1 MPFWQNHIIITNV
14 QIMKDNIKNTVGVAA
29 AVALVVVSMSSLLY
43 VRSYDKSQQPS
54 SFSVSAEGKVV
65 AIPDVAKFT
74 VGVITQGGLNLGTIQ
89 KENAD
94 KSNSISSFLK
104 SQGIDEKDIKTQ
116 GYSIEPRYQYAVCRY
131 DGETCPPAT
140 IVGYTVNQTL
150 EVKGREFEKLGD
162 ILSGVVE
169 RGANSVSSL
178 SFTVD
183 EPTAL
188 EQQAREQ
195 AIAKAKE
202 KAKMVAKSGGFRLGR
217 LISLNEGG
225 TYTPQYAFD
234 YGMGGGGPMPAK
246 SPSLEPGSQEV
257 SIQVSLVYEIE

>member
-1 MPFWQNHIIITNV
+1 
-14 QIMKDNIKNTVGVAA
+14 MKDNIKNTLGLAA
-29 AVALVVVSMSSLLY
+29 VVALVAVSASSLLY
-43 VRSYDKSQQPS
+43 VRSYDKAQQPS
-54 SFSVSAEGKVV
+54 SFQVSAEGKVV

-74 VGVITQGGLNLGTIQ
+74 LGVLSQGGLNLGTIQ
-89 KENAD
+89 NENSE
-94 KSNSISSFLK
+94 KSNSIASFLK
-104 SQGIDEKDIKTQ
+104 NQGIGEKDIKTQ
-116 GYSIEPRYQYAVCRY
+116 GYSIEPRYQYGVCRY
-131 DGETCPPAT
+131 EGETCPPPT

-183 EPTAL
+183 EPTVL

-202 KAKMVAKSGGFRLGR
+202 KAKATAKSGGFRLGR
-217 LISLNEGG
+217 LISLSEGSI
-225 TYTPQYAFD
+225 YTPRYVSAE
-234 YGMGGGGPMPAK
+234 YGMGGGGPVAK
-246 SPSLEPGSQEV
+246 SPSLEPGSQEIR
-257 SIQVSLVYEIE
+257 IQVSLTYEIE

>member
-1 MPFWQNHIIITNV
+1 
-14 QIMKDNIKNTVGVAA
+14 MKDNIKNTLGLAA
-29 AVALVVVSMSSLLY
+29 AVALVAVSISSLLY

-74 VGVITQGGLNLGTIQ
+74 LGVLTQGGLNLGAIQ
-89 KENAD
+89 QENAD
-94 KSNSISSFLK
+94 KSNSIASFLK
-104 SQGIDEKDIKTQ
+104 NQGIGEKDIKTQ
-116 GYSIEPRYQYAVCRY
+116 GYTIEPRYQYAVCKY
-131 DGETCPPAT
+131 DGGTCPPPT

-183 EPTAL
+183 EPTLL

-202 KAKMVAKSGGFRLGR
+202 KAKAIAKSGGFRLGR
-217 LISLNEGG
+217 LISLSEGNM
-225 TYTPQYAFD
+225 YIPQYVSD
-234 YGMGGGGPMPAK
+234 YGMGGAGPVLAK
-246 SPSLEPGSQEV
+246 GPSLEPGSQEV
-257 SIQVSLVYEIE
+257 TIQVTLTYEIE